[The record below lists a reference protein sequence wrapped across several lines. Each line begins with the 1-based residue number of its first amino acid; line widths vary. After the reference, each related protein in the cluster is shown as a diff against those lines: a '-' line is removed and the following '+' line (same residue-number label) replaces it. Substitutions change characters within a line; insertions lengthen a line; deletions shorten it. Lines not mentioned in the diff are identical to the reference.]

1 VREKVKIIDLR
12 SDTVTVPTSAMRE
25 AMHTAVVGDDVFGDD
40 PTVQDLETRAST
52 MIGKEAALFTASGTM
67 SNVISVLVTCKRG
80 DEVILGDASHMFL
93 NEAGAMSALAG
104 AHPHTI
110 PNHEDGTL
118 DLDDIRNAIR
128 GNDDHWP
135 RTRMVC
141 LENTHNRCHGAA
153 LTPAYTASVAEIAQE
168 HGLFFYLDGARIFN
182 AAVALKKD
190 VKEFT
195 RHVDAISFCLS
206 KGLSAPIGS
215 IMCGTKE
222 FIHEARRARKML
234 GGGMRQVGVIAAPG
248 IIALDQMIERLEEDH
263 QTARI
268 LADGIVEI
276 PALRIE
282 RDRVCTNIIY
292 FELADDAIDPD
303 TFLVQVADHGVKM
316 CKTGNR
322 RFRMVTHHGITKSD
336 AHATVS
342 ILHNVIEKKEAR
354 LIE

>member
-1 VREKVKIIDLR
+1 MKIIDLR

-25 AMHTAVVGDDVFGDD
+25 AMHTAAVGDDVFGDD
-40 PTVQDLETRAST
+40 PTVHDLETRASA

-128 GNDDHWP
+128 GNDEHWP
-135 RTRMVC
+135 RTRVVC
-141 LENTHNRCHGAA
+141 LENTHNRCFGAV
-153 LTPAYTASVAEIAQE
+153 LTPDYTASVAEITKE
-168 HGLFFYLDGARIFN
+168 HGLFLYLDGARIFN

-195 RHVDAISFCLS
+195 RHVDATSFCLS

-215 IMCGTKE
+215 IICGSRE

-268 LADGIVEI
+268 LADGIAQI
-276 PALRIE
+276 SRLRIE
-282 RDRVCTNIIY
+282 SGRVCTNIVY
-292 FELADDAIDPD
+292 FDLAGDAIDPD
-303 TFLVQVADHGVKM
+303 AFLAQVADHGVWM
-316 CKTGNR
+316 CKTGTR

-336 AHATVS
+336 VHATVS

-354 LIE
+354 PIE